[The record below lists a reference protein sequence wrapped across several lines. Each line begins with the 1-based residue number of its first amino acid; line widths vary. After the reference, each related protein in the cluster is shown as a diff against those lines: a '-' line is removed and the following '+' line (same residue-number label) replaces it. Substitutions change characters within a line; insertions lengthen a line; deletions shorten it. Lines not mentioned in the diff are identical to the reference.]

1 MGSLNSLLIASL
13 STITLALMFWPKRGW
28 FWKWRRGLL
37 STQRVLMEDALKH
50 LYDQEYKGFKCTL
63 ESLAGVL
70 SVSGDTAAKLLG
82 RLESLGLITARDRG
96 FELTAE
102 GRSYALRMIRIH
114 RLWERYLADET
125 GLAATEWHRKAEK
138 LEHIITEAE
147 ADALA
152 AAIGHPS
159 YDPHGDPIPTPGG
172 VLPPKRGQALTD
184 LAEGKLAQVIHIED
198 EPGAI
203 YEQLVAQR
211 LHVGTRIRIVQKT
224 SDRIHFIADGEE
236 NVLAPVVAANVTV
249 EPLPKDQDMAGPYD
263 TLASLK
269 VGEQGEVISI
279 SKACRGLQRRRLMD
293 LGIIP
298 GTVVS
303 AAMKSFSGDPV
314 AYNIRG
320 AAIALRKNQAEM
332 VQIKRLQEAA

>member
-1 MGSLNSLLIASL
+1 LDSLNSLLIVSL
-13 STITLALMFWPKRGW
+13 STITLALTFWPKRGW

-37 STQRVLMEDALKH
+37 STQRVLVEDALKH
-50 LYDQEYKGFKCTL
+50 LYDQEYRGHRCTL

-70 SVSGDTAAKLLG
+70 AVSGDTTAKLMG
-82 RLESLGLITARDRG
+82 RLETLGLVTARDGR
-96 FELTAE
+96 FELTSA

-125 GLAATEWHRKAEK
+125 GLAATEWHQKAEK
-138 LEHIITEAE
+138 LEHQMTEAE

-152 AAIGHPS
+152 NATGHPS
-159 YDPHGDPIPTPGG
+159 YDPHGDPIPTSSG

-184 LAEGKLAQVIHIED
+184 LAEGQLAQVIHIED
-198 EPGAI
+198 EPRAI
-203 YEQLVAQR
+203 YAQLVAQG
-211 LHVGTRIRIVQKT
+211 LNVGTRIRIVEKT
-224 SDRIHFIADGEE
+224 ADRIHFIADGEE
-236 NVLAPVVAANVTV
+236 NVLAPVIAANVTI
-249 EPLPKDQDMAGPYD
+249 EPLPKDQKMGGPFE

-269 VGEQGEVISI
+269 VGEQGEVIGI

-298 GTVVS
+298 GTVIS
-303 AAMKSFSGDPV
+303 AEMKSFSGDPV

-332 VQIKRLQEAA
+332 IQIKRLLEAA